1 MTQDKFEEE
10 YKKLLLPLG
19 MFALRIIGDVDDS
32 NDVVQSVFLKTW
44 NKITEGDCPE
54 NLKTYL
60 YTAVRNASLKFIETK
75 ARYEVE
81 AVESYPEVTDV
92 SIDTSERDAR
102 LWRAIESL
110 PERCRE
116 IFLMCKRDG
125 LSYRQVAEEL
135 SITEKTVENQMSKA
149 LKSLRA
155 AYGIKSGSRNIPI
168 FFLQF
173 L

>member
-32 NDVVQSVFLKTW
+32 NDVVQSVFLNTW
-44 NKITEGDCPE
+44 NRMTEGENPG
-54 NLKTYL
+54 NLKAYL
-60 YTAVRNASLKFIETK
+60 YTAVRNASLKFIENRDCRPTT
-75 ARYEVE
+75 
-81 AVESYPEVTDV
+81 AVGTYPEVSEE

-102 LWRAIESL
+102 LWRAIGGL

-125 LSYRQVAEEL
+125 FSYREIAEEL
-135 SITEKTVENQMSKA
+135 SISEKTVENQMSKA
-149 LKSLRA
+149 LKTLRK
-155 AYGIKSGSRNIPI
+155 AYGLTSGSGNIPI